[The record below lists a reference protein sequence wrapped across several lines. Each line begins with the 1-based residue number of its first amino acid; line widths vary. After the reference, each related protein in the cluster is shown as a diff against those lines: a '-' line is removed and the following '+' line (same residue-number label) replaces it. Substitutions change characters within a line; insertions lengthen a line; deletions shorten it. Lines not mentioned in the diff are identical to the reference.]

1 MDAPGILS
9 SEVSAVPS
17 YVRLNILGAA
27 AILRDTASLATVI
40 KGEMI
45 PADRP
50 GTTILVKREAMGVI
64 FAISPWNAPVCVHYF
79 FLFFNFEIVLI

>member
-1 MDAPGILS
+1 M
-9 SEVSAVPS
+9 PS

-27 AILRDTASLATVI
+27 AILRDTAGLATVI

-64 FAISPWNAPVCVHYF
+64 FAISPWNAPVCTPPFTLQYR
-79 FLFFNFEIVLI
+79 IILI